1 MSTNSKQL
9 NKKKTRLYNSRTI
22 KSQINDQAYDKKQQV
37 LDVNS
42 FIHSRNF
49 EIRSFEQSQLNS
61 KNASS
66 TRVFQDLPRA
76 LRRRAASHNVKRI
89 PKRLRKRAKQ
99 EMSSNLPVK
108 KMPRGRRLYKLLVRN
123 RLLKVASK
131 MKQNKYDP
139 LENLVNKKNLRKQ
152 FKAIRDEIKKIDQEK
167 PKLSTV
173 EGFTKLNNSVG
184 SRDNTGINELAPRPK
199 GSIKYYKRQRE
210 FVWIPTHI
218 WHVKRFHMSKKY
230 GYQIPYTPTQ
240 KCFKLMNRWNRQ
252 KAVCFDTSYF
262 PTFILYVSDGTM
274 FGDIAKQ
281 LCGKKVGKK
290 FLNGEKSYY
299 GWIHIDGVTKV
310 CPGFAYMNQS
320 LNTIM
325 VRVVPSMYE
334 QLFQSYKAKIESIP
348 NSTINDCRYA
358 LGSIELS
365 GPLSIKCLS
374 KIFHFQN
381 ISPDSKSIWA
391 SLSKIKDSD
400 LVPVGTTFTFNLQD
414 PRIWQRPTKLRHNH
428 KEDQDIYDIIIA
440 LNSSPHI
447 DQDIVKSLTTS
458 EGRYASYKDQLS
470 IKELGKF
477 HANLNKKPSD
487 ISHSQ
492 IPVLLSKT
500 DSQKWL
506 LILPWHWI
514 LPFWIQ
520 ITKVTDIKPGGSK
533 QMHQFQFE
541 NHKPYY
547 PQDFPWSYDGW
558 QYNKLVGEANQ
569 IKAAKLPKSQVS
581 VQQSE
586 KNYSVIFNANKCDW
600 TDLRNMVLLMKYSK
614 MDRKTIKKDSGQPDF
629 AQYDGPERIINSV
642 HDLLQTTKSVE
653 NDITDVN
660 EAAVELYTNN
670 QSQVDFYNN
679 TYKIANLAEIVHTKL
694 PIVQVSLTV
703 VNDGTIEDNARLYS
717 DPSGTD
723 IHCVGFVTT
732 GAMNLNLGKYS
743 GIGTIIAQ
751 KWLIEENGHKLY
763 VRNPGKSKVYSVFF
777 RVI

>member
-22 KSQINDQAYDKKQQV
+22 KSQLNDPAYDKKQRV

-66 TRVFQDLPRA
+66 TRVFQDLPRV

-123 RLLKVASK
+123 RLLKVATK
-131 MKQNKYDP
+131 MKKNKYDP
-139 LENLVNKKNLRKQ
+139 LENLLNKKNIRKQ
-152 FKAIRDEIKKIDQEK
+152 FKAIRDEIKKIHKENL
-167 PKLSTV
+167 KLSTL

-184 SRDNTGINELAPRPK
+184 SRDNTGINEFAPRPK

-262 PTFILYVSDGTM
+262 PTFILFIGDAAK
-274 FGDIAKQ
+274 FADIAKQ
-281 LCGKKVGKK
+281 LCGKKVGKQI
-290 FLNGEKSYY
+290 LNGKKSYN
-299 GWIHIDGVTKV
+299 GWVHIDGETKL
-310 CPGFAYMNQS
+310 CPGFVYMNHS

-325 VRVVPSMYE
+325 VRVVPSVYE
-334 QLFQSYKAKIESIP
+334 KLFQSYKEKIENIP
-348 NSTINDCRYA
+348 NSTIHDCRYA

-365 GPLSIKCLS
+365 GPLSMKCLS
-374 KIFHFQN
+374 KIFHFHN
-381 ISPDSKSIWA
+381 ISPDLKNTWA

-400 LVPVGTTFTFNLQD
+400 LVPVGTTFTFNLHD
-414 PRIWQRPTKLRHNH
+414 PRIWQRPTKLPHNR

-440 LNSSPHI
+440 LNSSPRVN
-447 DQDIVKSLTTS
+447 QDIVKKLSTP
-458 EGRYASYKDQLS
+458 EGRYDSYKDQLS
-470 IKELGKF
+470 IKQLGRF
-477 HANLNKKPSD
+477 HGNMNKKPSD
-487 ISHSQ
+487 ISHSH

-520 ITKVTDIKPGGSK
+520 ITKATDIKPGGSK

-547 PQDFPWSYDGW
+547 PQDYPWSYDGW
-558 QYNKLVGEANQ
+558 QFNKLVGEANQ
-569 IKAAKLPKSQVS
+569 LKAAKLPKSQVS
-581 VQQSE
+581 VEKSE
-586 KNYSVIFNANKCDW
+586 KNYSLIFNANKCDW
-600 TDLRNMVLLMKYSK
+600 RNLRNMTFLLNYSK
-614 MDRKTIKKDSGQPDF
+614 LDRKTLEQGLAPDF

-642 HDLLQTTKSVE
+642 HDLLQTTKSLEKDV
-653 NDITDVN
+653 TDVN
-660 EAAVELYTNN
+660 EPIVELYTNHKT
-670 QSQVDFYNN
+670 QVDFYNN
-679 TYKIANLAEIVHTKL
+679 AYKIAQLPDILHKKL
-694 PIVQVSLTV
+694 PVVQIGLSVI
-703 VNDGTIEDNARLYS
+703 NDGTIDDNARLYS
-717 DPSGTD
+717 DPSATD

-732 GAMNLNLGKYS
+732 GAMNLNVGKYS

-751 KWLIEENGHKLY
+751 KWLIEESGHKLY
-763 VRNPGKSKVYSVFF
+763 VRNPGKSKVYNVSF
-777 RVI
+777 RIV

>member
-22 KSQINDQAYDKKQQV
+22 KSQINDQAYDKKQRV

-89 PKRLRKRAKQ
+89 PKRLRKRAKH

-167 PKLSTV
+167 PKSSTV

-184 SRDNTGINELAPRPK
+184 SRDNTGVNELAPRPK

-218 WHVKRFHMSKKY
+218 WLVKRFHMSKKY

-281 LCGKKVGKK
+281 LCGK
-290 FLNGEKSYY
+290 
-299 GWIHIDGVTKV
+299 KV

-381 ISPDSKSIWA
+381 ISPDLKNIWA

-428 KEDQDIYDIIIA
+428 NGDQDIYDIIIA

-569 IKAAKLPKSQVS
+569 IKASKLPKSQVS

-600 TDLRNMVLLMKYSK
+600 TNLRNMVLLMKYSK

-660 EAAVELYTNN
+660 EQ
-670 QSQVDFYNN
+670 QSNF
-679 TYKIANLAEIVHTKL
+679 
-694 PIVQVSLTV
+694 

-717 DPSGTD
+717 DSSGTD

-763 VRNPGKSKVYSVFF
+763 VRNPGKSKVYSVSF